1 MTVARAIPSRPE
13 IRPIEMTGTMGRK
26 SSTIRVGTLPAESEF
41 IRRNSL
47 KTQIPTLRLIISE
60 AAWLFFDHFAC
71 APLSH

>member
-26 SSTIRVGTLPAESEF
+26 SSTIRIGTLPAESEF

-47 KTQIPTLRLIISE
+47 KNSNSNS
-60 AAWLFFDHFAC
+60 AVDHFRSSLA
-71 APLSH
+71 AF